1 MRQYVPPFSF
11 GVVLAV
17 LSAATVVGVGV
28 SIVVHRTILIPF
40 VIGAAFAIGIGFIL
54 LFGQPGLEEIPV
66 EGPETV
72 NGTAAASGP
81 MIAPADT
88 GPAENSSAGSGMTE
102 PEPNEPF
109 YDPVEE
115 ADRLD
120 SERGS
125 AGTAPSGSD
134 DPK

>member
-66 EGPETV
+66 EGPDAA
-72 NGTAAASGP
+72 NGTIAASSP
-81 MIAPADT
+81 MSAPADT
-88 GPAENSSAGSGMTE
+88 DAAENSSAVSGMVE
-102 PEPNEPF
+102 PEPNEPS

-120 SERGS
+120 SERAS
-125 AGTAPSGSD
+125 PGTAPSGSD